1 LLKKEKIMTQLR
13 TIDTA
18 ALAQLS
24 KALVGFDRYFTAPH
38 HQNGNYPPHNIV
50 KYSDDTYGIEVAVAG
65 FSKDE
70 VTVEVDQD
78 QLTIRGVKAQ
88 LNDSQVEY
96 LHRGLAARNFEQ
108 TFTLAEYMEVRG
120 ATVADGM
127 LQIDIQRVV
136 PEALKPR
143 RIEIK

>member
-1 LLKKEKIMTQLR
+1 MTQLR

-50 KYSDDTYGIEVAVAG
+50 KYSDSAYGIEVAVAG
-65 FSKDE
+65 FSKEE

-78 QLTIRGVKAQ
+78 QLTIRGIKHRP
-88 LNDSQVEY
+88 NEDTVEY
-96 LHRGLAARNFEQ
+96 LHRGLAARDFEQ
-108 TFTLAEYMEVRG
+108 TFTLAEYMIVSG
-120 ATVADGM
+120 AKVDNGM
-127 LQIDIQRVV
+127 LQIDIQRII

-143 RIEIK
+143 QIEVK